1 MTRRSIAT
9 SVLVFLASACGSAAA
24 PSPQTAATPA
34 KAATKPAAKP
44 APAAKPDET
53 AGAPAWSRRR
63 PGDFVVHRFSGSFR
77 KIPLTLTEEV
87 VGYDDDLNLIIEYTL
102 EEGKSKT
109 RLRVRTDLITEEVVR
124 VAKLE
129 GDKEIPMGIDAY
141 DALIAETLFTPDTNE
156 GQVAE
161 ATETCVIGAQEHS
174 CQTREFKVTVGERDA
189 KLIVSRAEDVP
200 DRDVSGEI
208 RDSAGN
214 VIYRAEIVD
223 MGRAAP
229 STGVASR

>member
-9 SVLVFLASACGSAAA
+9 SALVLLASACGSAATPSAKTASVPA
-24 PSPQTAATPA
+24 P
-34 KAATKPAAKP
+34 AATKPAVKAPSPKP
-44 APAAKPDET
+44 EET

-63 PGDFVVHRFSGSFR
+63 PGDFFVHRFSGSFR
-77 KIPLTLTEEV
+77 KIPLTLKEEV
-87 VGYDDDLNLIIEYTL
+87 VSYDDDLNLIIDYTL
-102 EEGKSKT
+102 EEGEAKT
-109 RLRVRTDLITEEVVR
+109 KLRVRMDLITEEIVR

-129 GDKEIPMGIDAY
+129 RDKEIPMGLAAY
-141 DALIAETLFTPDTNE
+141 EALIAETSFAPDTNE

-161 ATETCVIGAQEHS
+161 AADTCVIGAQEHS
-174 CQTREFKVTVGERDA
+174 CQTREFKVKVGERDA
-189 KLIVSRAEDVP
+189 KLIVTRAEDVP

-208 RDSAGN
+208 RDAAGN

-229 STGVASR
+229 STDVASR

>member
-1 MTRRSIAT
+1 MTRRSIVT
-9 SVLVFLASACGSAAA
+9 SVLLLLASACGSAAT
-24 PSPQTAATPA
+24 PSPTTAAVPA
-34 KAATKPAAKP
+34 KATKPAAKP
-44 APAAKPDET
+44 AAAAKPAET

-77 KIPLTLTEEV
+77 KIPLTLSEEV
-87 VGYDDDLNLIIEYTL
+87 VGYDDDLNLIIDYTL
-102 EEGKSKT
+102 EEGKNKT
-109 RLRVRTDLITEEVVR
+109 HLRVRMDLVTEEIVR

-161 ATETCVIGAQEHS
+161 GAETCVIGAQEHS
-174 CQTREFKVTVGERDA
+174 CQTREFKVKVGERDA
-189 KLIVSRAEDVP
+189 KLIVTRAEDVP

-208 RDSAGN
+208 RDAAGN

-223 MGRAAP
+223 MGRGAP